1 MAQRQIENGMSGTV
15 VRENINENFSELYT
29 GKADNNHASSATTYG
44 VATTS
49 LFGHIKVT
57 TGNGLNLNNG
67 TLSLAAASTSDAT
80 AGTSTNVVMTPAR
93 VKDAIN
99 AFGVQSDGNLIIK
112 WGTRQPAVQSGK
124 TIIWIDTSS

>member
-1 MAQRQIENGMSGTV
+1 MAQRQIENGMSGAV

-112 WGTRQPAVQSGK
+112 WGTSQPAVQSGK